1 MDFNLD
7 DYYVSKIRIKKGKS
21 YTKDDYYCRWYDVS
35 LNIKNKYFTYNETRE
50 CLLESELWEIY
61 NNIDKCLNNK
71 MNENKN
77 LSFIEPD
84 LEIELSKSDDENH
97 IHLCDFKIFINLEG
111 VAGCDYY
118 SFTLDD
124 EDMIRFKDYIKNVLE
139 NKNHSDEEQYK
150 TYNYVSV
157 VYDDD
162 IVAKTINEPS
172 FYYKTDINDISVGDK
187 VLVDRTGKQVVGI
200 VVDIEEFDEEDVPF
214 PIDKTKDIIK
224 VLEKTN
230 EDNKSDNGFYI
241 DPCDHYMLIVH
252 DLKNIDEKLDL
263 YRTYTIRNDSK
274 DLEELIKK
282 CDIIITIGNINISK
296 YNLSDKYV
304 VNINNENN
312 YGRHTAISHV
322 SNQNEYI
329 DLIKAINYGLFYTGF
344 ITIDL
349 YDIENGINGRI
360 KYKKYAKNE
369 KEQIFKDFDVKN
381 AKKIFVVFE
390 APTNSN
396 LYEISDIAQEFRD
409 KYEDI
414 EFSFGVPVMDN
425 VDELKINVF
434 YESNII
440 CPNCGSKLVDII
452 YGMPSAEIGEKA
464 KKGELFLG
472 GCMIS
477 DNDPSYHCNN
487 CRRSYYE
494 NLNDY
499 IEEPNNFE

>member
-1 MDFNLD
+1 MDFNLE

-84 LEIELSKSDDENH
+84 LEIELSKSNDENH
-97 IHLCDFKIFINLEG
+97 IHLCDFKVFINLEG

-172 FYYKTDINDISVGDK
+172 FYYKTDKDDISVGDK

-200 VVDIEEFDEEDVPF
+200 VIDIEEFEEDEVPF
-214 PIDKTKDIIK
+214 PVDKTKDIIK
-224 VLEKTN
+224 ILEKN
-230 EDNKSDNGFYI
+230 DGAI
-241 DPCDHYMLIVH
+241 I
-252 DLKNIDEKLDL
+252 KN
-263 YRTYTIRNDSK
+263 
-274 DLEELIKK
+274 
-282 CDIIITIGNINISK
+282 
-296 YNLSDKYV
+296 
-304 VNINNENN
+304 
-312 YGRHTAISHV
+312 
-322 SNQNEYI
+322 
-329 DLIKAINYGLFYTGF
+329 
-344 ITIDL
+344 
-349 YDIENGINGRI
+349 
-360 KYKKYAKNE
+360 
-369 KEQIFKDFDVKN
+369 
-381 AKKIFVVFE
+381 
-390 APTNSN
+390 
-396 LYEISDIAQEFRD
+396 
-409 KYEDI
+409 
-414 EFSFGVPVMDN
+414 
-425 VDELKINVF
+425 
-434 YESNII
+434 NII
-440 CPNCGSKLVDII
+440 CPNCGSKMVDIV
-452 YGMPSAEIGEKA
+452 YGMPPADIGEKA

-487 CRRSYYE
+487 CKRSYFK
-494 NLNDY
+494 NLKDY